1 MSAYAGFPAAVNGLS
16 AAKEVFKEGIKMEK
30 TKISNGEK

>member
-16 AAKEVFKEGIKMEK
+16 AAKEVFKERDQ
-30 TKISNGEK
+30 NGKDEN